1 MVTAKF
7 EEAVQK
13 MELDPL
19 EKHVLVQRFIPLLKE
34 YERRCM
40 FYAIVFHVCRFLVTV
55 GSLIV
60 PALLSIQYTDTTSTT
75 MSNQQDFA
83 YQIYWATWAISLLV
97 TTSNGIATVFKIEK
111 KYYYLHTTL
120 EQLRS
125 EGWQFVML
133 TGKYSGFFTNPEKPT
148 HKNQYVYFCHTIEKI
163 KMKQVTEE
171 YFKIEDQK
179 DTHSN
184 VQKNNITTSS
194 IAQPQSQ
201 AHSNETT
208 IGRTE
213 QANQVIE
220 KTLTALSPDNLIPP
234 TPLNASLQQLLQL
247 LTVDGGRPSDNK
259 KTGSEMPVRSTMHSA
274 TAPKEPF
281 LPETPQQL
289 SAAQSSDRVGAEIS
303 TTSLEQQS
311 KAKEDP

>member
-1 MVTAKF
+1 MPLHRF
-7 EEAVQK
+7 EEAVNK
-13 MELDPL
+13 MDLSPL
-19 EKHVLVQRFIPLLKE
+19 EKHVLIQRFINLLNE
-34 YERRCM
+34 YERRCL
-40 FYAIVFHVCRFLVTV
+40 FYAVVFHLCRFLVTV

-97 TTSNGIATVFKIEK
+97 TTSNGITTVFKIEK
-111 KYYYLHTTL
+111 KYYFLHTTL

-148 HKNQYVYFCHTIEKI
+148 HKNQYIYFCHTIERI

-184 VQKNNITTSS
+184 VQKNNTSS
-194 IAQPQSQ
+194 SSVS
-201 AHSNETT
+201 HSTTNEK
-208 IGRTE
+208 TE
-213 QANQVIE
+213 QTNQVIE
-220 KTLTALSPDNLIPP
+220 KTMTALSPDNLIPP
-234 TPLNASLQQLLQL
+234 TPLNNSLQQLLQL
-247 LTVDGGRPSDNK
+247 LSVDGGRPSENK
-259 KTGSEMPVRSTMHSA
+259 KTGAEVPVRSELSTA
-274 TAPKEPF
+274 TAPKESF
-281 LPETPQQL
+281 LSQSQQEL
-289 SAAQSSDRVGAEIS
+289 PKEKSIDRMGAEIS
-303 TTSLEQQS
+303 TASLEQQS